1 MAIRSIS
8 KSDTLETFR
17 QEFNALAKDDFG
29 DIANLSGAIS
39 ANNLVDAMNETI
51 SIATSTAGWTIA
63 DDTSTT
69 QIVGGGDTLTVL
81 GTANQIQTVVSPQDT
96 ITFSF
101 PKNVTIPNSLTALGT
116 THTFGTVEISGNSIR
131 SVDTNMLS
139 VLDTLRVS
147 QLDTGSGL
155 LAIDEASSIPRIT
168 SSAAC
173 KALTFDAV
181 PLFNESIEFDG
192 TTAGTFKTTV
202 TATDPTANNTITI
215 PDVTG
220 TLITAFTVLKP
231 LIVSVI
237 GTLKTLKAIIIGITA
252 TTGGPLLALIAGV
265 TTGIVGLTR
274 AIIDTNK
281 ERDELNKLIK
291 NGTAASLEDIIN
303 PFASA
308 SPPYAAST
316 HPL

>member
-1 MAIRSIS
+1 MAVKFIAET
-8 KSDTLETFR
+8 DTLEQFR
-17 QEFNALAKDDFG
+17 LEFNDLSANQFG
-29 DIANLSGAIS
+29 DIANLSGSIS
-39 ANNLVDAMNETI
+39 ASNLVDAMNETI

-69 QIVGGGDTLTVL
+69 QIGGGGDTLTVL

-101 PKNVTIPNSLTALGT
+101 PNNVTIPNSLTALGT

-155 LAIDEASSIPRIT
+155 LAIDEASSIPRFT
-168 SSAAC
+168 SSATG

-181 PLFNESIEFDG
+181 PLFNSSVEFDG
-192 TTAGTFKTTV
+192 ATAGTFKTTV

-220 TLITAFTVLKP
+220 TIVTTGDSNTITSNMIAPGALSGSDLADDSIDEAKIADDAVGQDQLK
-231 LIVSVI
+231 SVVQLQI
-237 GTLKTLKAIIIGITA
+237 LNSSGGVLKTLYG
-252 TTGGPLLALIAGV
+252 AG
-265 TTGIVGLTR
+265 
-274 AIIDTNK
+274 A
-281 ERDELNKLIK
+281 
-291 NGTAASLEDIIN
+291 
-303 PFASA
+303 
-308 SPPYAAST
+308 
-316 HPL
+316 